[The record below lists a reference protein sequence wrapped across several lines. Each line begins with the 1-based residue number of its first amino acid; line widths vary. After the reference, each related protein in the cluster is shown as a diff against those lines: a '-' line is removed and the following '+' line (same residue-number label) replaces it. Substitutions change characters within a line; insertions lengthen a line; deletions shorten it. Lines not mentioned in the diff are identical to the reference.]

1 MRKAYCIAFPQTARL
16 SDFYILSFHVLRT
29 THVRIVQIQT
39 DTNGSPGG
47 PQIFFASSRAYI
59 SLIIRLFVYFRL
71 SSAISR
77 FFRFKTHEPTMFFVT
92 VRES

>member
-16 SDFYILSFHVLRT
+16 SDFYILFFHVLRT

-39 DTNGSPGG
+39 QMDRPVVL
-47 PQIFFASSRAYI
+47 IFFASSRAYI
-59 SLIIRLFVYFRL
+59 SLILRLFVYFRL

-77 FFRFKTHEPTMFFVT
+77 FFRFKTNKPTMFFVT